1 MHFLFPAE
9 TVHHLIV
16 GYGYLGLGVL
26 IFLECV
32 GVPLPGEASLIAA
45 AVYAGTVHGLDI
57 WLVIAVAAGAA
68 ALGGLAGYCIVRL
81 YGLPL
86 IERFGPRIGLTPA
99 RVTLGRYLFQEHGG
113 KIIFFGRFVAFL
125 RVFAALLAGINNY
138 RLDAYLLYNTAGA
151 LAWASIFGFAGY
163 EFGNVVHKVAR
174 PVGIAGFL
182 VAAVAIGFSIVLV
195 RRHEHRLTQQAAEA
209 MRKRTAPTS

>member
-1 MHFLFPAE
+1 MGCL
-9 TVHHLIV
+9 
-16 GYGYLGLGVL
+16 
-26 IFLECV
+26 
-32 GVPLPGEASLIAA
+32 
-45 AVYAGTVHGLDI
+45 
-57 WLVIAVAAGAA
+57 
-68 ALGGLAGYCIVRL
+68 
-81 YGLPL
+81 L

-138 RLDAYLLYNTAGA
+138 RRDAFLLYNTAGA
-151 LAWASIFGFAGY
+151 LAWASLFGFAGY
-163 EFGNVVHKVAR
+163 EFGNVVHRVAR

-182 VAAVAIGFSIVLV
+182 VAAVGIGFAFFVV

-209 MRKRTAPTS
+209 MRKNSSPTS